1 MIPSIPTVAGID
13 GITSSAYASSSVKW
27 YESSGFDAMDITKLA
42 GKYFWVTEEKGVVK
56 YHCSNSKNGKGNVFF
71 SKKKR
76 DREYSYPYFLN
87 SLMTNGSKVYF
98 TFYDEDTEKYTMYSS
113 SLSGKNRKKLKTFDE
128 RIKLLALY
136 NSKIYFQSEYNES
149 YKLKSYN
156 LKSGKIETCVKE
168 WGEKI
173 SIDNRRGIIV
183 GSTGSGI
190 TMGST
195 ANGLNIYNY
204 KKGKN
209 KIVGKGYNIDD
220 AYSGWKRKDDT
231 DLIYFCGY
239 KGYELDEYG
248 IYSQT
253 IGKNDLKMIAEI
265 PYGCGFY
272 KFNMKKNAAILKSY
286 VDIGDGEEEVITYS
300 VNLKNGKITE
310 VDRVIRESQ
319 DYMY

>member
-13 GITSSAYASSSVKW
+13 GITSSAYASSSVKC
-27 YESSGFDAMDITKLA
+27 YESSRFDAMYITKVA

-56 YHCSNSKNGKGNVFF
+56 YHCSNSKTGKGNVFF
-71 SKKKR
+71 SKKIGY
-76 DREYSYPYFLN
+76 REYSYPYFIN
-87 SLMTNGSKVYF
+87 SIMTNGSKVYF

-128 RIKLLALY
+128 RIELLALH

-156 LKSGKIETCVKE
+156 LKTGKVETCVKE

-173 SIDNRRGIIV
+173 SIDNKRGIIV
-183 GSTGSGI
+183 GSTGSDI
-190 TMGST
+190 WGST
-195 ANGLNIYNY
+195 ANGLNFYNY

-209 KIVGKGYNIDD
+209 IIVGKGYNIRD
-220 AYSGWKRKDDT
+220 AYYGWKRKDDT

-239 KGYELDEYG
+239 KGYEWDEYG

-265 PYGCGFY
+265 PYDCGFY
-272 KFNMKKNAAILKSY
+272 KFNMKKMLPFLRAMWILVMEK
-286 VDIGDGEEEVITYS
+286 
-300 VNLKNGKITE
+300 KK
-310 VDRVIRESQ
+310 
-319 DYMY
+319 